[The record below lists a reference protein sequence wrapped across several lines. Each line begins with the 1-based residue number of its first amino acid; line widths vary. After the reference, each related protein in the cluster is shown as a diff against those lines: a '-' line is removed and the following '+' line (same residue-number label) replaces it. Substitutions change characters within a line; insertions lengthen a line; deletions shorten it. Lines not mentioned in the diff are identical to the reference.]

1 MSDRLGYIG
10 RKKVREGERATGTD
24 FDLVSF
30 EGALLGHDSVGP
42 TFAHAEPKAQS
53 ITIEVGHPLLL

>member
-1 MSDRLGYIG
+1 MIDWVIR
-10 RKKVREGERATGTD
+10 GERKRVSEQATGTD

-42 TFAHAEPKAQS
+42 AFAHAEPKAQS
-53 ITIEVGHPLLL
+53 ITIEVGHPFLL

>member
-1 MSDRLGYIG
+1 MSDRLGYTG
-10 RKKVREGERATGTD
+10 RKKVSEGERATGTD

-30 EGALLGHDSVGP
+30 KGALLGHDSVGP